1 MTIEDMI
8 AGNPRRAMEELSMR
22 AKLEVVRGE
31 VEATLKMHSTMAK
44 GERTSW
50 LKQIER
56 QNEENAY
63 QVHVVNPD
71 IPISHAVYMC
81 IPFSILRRTFWPTV
95 LVSSYFGNVLGNG
108 SAWVAN

>member
-1 MTIEDMI
+1 
-8 AGNPRRAMEELSMR
+8 MEELGMR

-63 QVHVVNPD
+63 QVPVGNPTFPHPHVATVSATPT
-71 IPISHAVYMC
+71 
-81 IPFSILRRTFWPTV
+81 LRGRFHHRV
-95 LVSSYFGNVLGNG
+95 LCSDDFRNG
-108 SAWVAN
+108 SYEKGRCGCED

>member
-1 MTIEDMI
+1 MSVEIMI
-8 AGNPRRAMEELSMR
+8 AGNPRRAMEELSLR

-31 VEATLKMHSTMAK
+31 VDATLKMHSTMAR

-63 QVHVVNPD
+63 EAGTNTLSFALLH
-71 IPISHAVYMC
+71 
-81 IPFSILRRTFWPTV
+81 
-95 LVSSYFGNVLGNG
+95 VSSTRLCGT
-108 SAWVAN
+108 